1 MPHDSPL
8 TMVTTGPYAY
18 VANPFQIAKVLLLLV
33 WGVFL
38 QSGWVV
44 AASAAVFVYGVTLVP
59 WKENRHLSERFG
71 SVWIDYRNNVRRWL
85 PRWRPWRSPTH
96 PPAILY
102 FDGDCNQCRQLARWF
117 ATASHLELVPAGQP
131 LTRLTYD
138 PRDGGSKDKGIAA
151 LARALEHVHLGWAF
165 IGWSLRVPF
174 LQPLFQLIADAVTG
188 APDPSCSRSQRD
200 WRTMTVSVGER
211 IS

>member
-174 LQPLFQLIADAVTG
+174 LQPLFQLIAG
-188 APDPSCSRSQRD
+188 MRSPAHPTRHA
-200 WRTMTVSVGER
+200 RGLSVIGGR
-211 IS
+211 